1 MICWLKP
8 VPHLGYEAQLTS
20 RHPVFRHTSLKVW
33 SKEHRSAWELLGPL
47 LDVLGH
53 SLIFMRP
60 VCTQIHYSLKTWTY
74 PLYVPL
80 IDGCTPNKQR
90 CARKCGTA
98 NPYPRGTQ
106 SEGESILLQHVEN
119 QFKAHT
125 GYPGTTNKVYQLLLN
140 LCISELNP
148 LASYV

>member
-47 LDVLGH
+47 LDFLGH

-60 VCTQIHYSLKTWTY
+60 VCTQVHYSLKTWTY
-74 PLYVPL
+74 PLYVPI

-90 CARKCGTA
+90 CARKCGIDQVLIPEELKVRERAYCDSVWRTSSRHTQVTLG
-98 NPYPRGTQ
+98 PRTKCT
-106 SEGESILLQHVEN
+106 SCL
-119 QFKAHT
+119 
-125 GYPGTTNKVYQLLLN
+125 
-140 LCISELNP
+140 
-148 LASYV
+148 